1 MTPTPAP
8 TSAAR
13 RPSRSNFS
21 KLPSTKPAWMFR
33 APNAIRTHKT
43 RIHDRKDHPLYQ
55 WTDERLGL
63 SELAA
68 FARHKTVPVHSQS
81 FWYYWGG
88 ISLFLFLVQCFTGV
102 LLLVYYR
109 PGAEAY
115 ESVRQITFVMH
126 FGWLIRSAHA
136 WAANLMIFAILVH
149 MFSVFFMK
157 AYRKPREFGWLSGMA
172 LLGIASVFGFSG
184 YLLPMD
190 ELSYFATKV
199 GLQIPMAIPYDRRG
213 LANMLRG
220 GPDVSE
226 FTVQRFFALHVVVLP
241 ALFLPLLAFHL
252 WLVQRHGN
260 AVPPSEEAKP
270 AGERKTIPFMPN
282 FLRKDLAMWLIS
294 LNILALLA
302 SVFPW
307 ALGKQYDS
315 LAPAPIGHS
324 SRVVLHE
331 PLRNAQAAGHGQ
343 VAAGRAR
350 RDRRHP
356 ALHSR
361 HRALDSD
368 SLLRHQK
375 ESGQRARA
383 AHYFGLLAVYRPAG
397 HHRHRLLDHSR

>member
-1 MTPTPAP
+1 MT
-8 TSAAR
+8 
-13 RPSRSNFS
+13 
-21 KLPSTKPAWMFR
+21 TKTLA
-33 APNAIRTHKT
+33 NS
-43 RIHDRKDHPLYQ
+43 LYQ

-88 ISLFLFLVQCFTGV
+88 ISLFLFMVQCFTGV

-136 WAANLMIFAILVH
+136 WAANLMIFSILVH
-149 MFSVFFMK
+149 MFSVYFMK
-157 AYRKPREFGWLSGMA
+157 AYRKPREFGWLSGMV

-199 GLQIPMAIPYDRRG
+199 GLQIPMAIPFVG
-213 LANMLRG
+213 EAVANMLRG
-220 GPDVSE
+220 GPDVTE

-241 ALFLPLLAFHL
+241 ALFVPLLAFHL

-260 AVPPSEEAKP
+260 ALPTSEEAKP
-270 AGERKTIPFMPN
+270 PEQRKTIPFMPN

-315 LAPAPIGHS
+315 LAPAPLGIHPEWYFMSPFEMLKLLGM
-324 SRVVLHE
+324 VKWLQGEPGEIAGIMLFTLGIVLWILI
-331 PLRNAQAAGHGQ
+331 PFY
-343 VAAGRAR
+343 
-350 RDRRHP
+350 DTK
-356 ALHSR
+356 
-361 HRALDSD
+361 
-368 SLLRHQK
+368 K

-383 AHYFGLLAVYRPAG
+383 AHYFGLLAVIA
-397 HHRHRLLDHSR
+397 LLATTVIGYWTIR